1 MQYSG
6 QTKFGLT
13 SHSGLVK
20 EKVNVYIMPKGITNC
35 QIWHITSV
43 FYIPQTCSQLTIS
56 ENCILS

>member
-1 MQYSG
+1 MRHNG

-35 QIWHITSV
+35 QI
-43 FYIPQTCSQLTIS
+43 
-56 ENCILS
+56 